1 MNVIK
6 QLREERHFSQ
16 RKLAEK
22 AGISFRALQLAESG
36 KGNPRMSTLNRIGS
50 VFGHYPDAGMRAVE
64 LLWSRD
70 TDSIWAVSEKIAG
83 KDSDSWKLFLFE
95 FVDAFRRNPSSSLI
109 DVPPADELNPQITAL
124 MASVVEALCSE
135 SAVSV
140 PAWAKGVGVLPAPWF
155 VSGVEN
161 LKASALVESP
171 VYFRKRLIF
180 VLDNFLE
187 RR

>member
-1 MNVIK
+1 MNVIR

-36 KGNPRMSTLNRIGS
+36 KGNPRMSTLNRIGA

-64 LLWSRD
+64 LLWGRD
-70 TDSIWAVSEKIAG
+70 TDSIWAVSDKIVLNG
-83 KDSDSWKLFLFE
+83 SESWKLFLFE
-95 FVDAFRRNPSSSLI
+95 FVDAFRRNPSSVLI
-109 DVPPADELNPQITAL
+109 DVSPVGELNPRITAL
-124 MASVVEALCSE
+124 MASVVEMLCSE
-135 SAVSV
+135 SAISV
-140 PAWAKGVGVLPAPWF
+140 PSWAKGVGVLSVPWF
-155 VSGVEN
+155 VAGVEN